1 LSNGYHHR
9 GTLSAPRSSL
19 FVGMTCAEQFTRAL
33 GSLCSQPNANGI
45 IANDGDGSAAAE
57 GASWD
62 IGLPDPSFPVGVR
75 YDIRISSM
83 LEETIKQVDAM
94 MLEYKPLE

>member
-1 LSNGYHHR
+1 M
-9 GTLSAPRSSL
+9 LSAPRSSL
-19 FVGMTCAEQFTRAL
+19 FVGMTCAQQFTRAL
-33 GSLCSQPNANGI
+33 GSLCSQPNAYGI

-75 YDIRISSM
+75 YDTGISSM